1 MVRTGNA
8 LEEFTFVVGDDSCAI
23 ALRNEVHRFVVSVS
37 IPCIGSWPYLLA
49 GKAHRRGGGGNFWI
63 VSAREH

>member
-37 IPCIGSWPYLLA
+37 IPCIGSWPYLL
-49 GKAHRRGGGGNFWI
+49 GGGGEEAHRRGEYQDCKR
-63 VSAREH
+63 S